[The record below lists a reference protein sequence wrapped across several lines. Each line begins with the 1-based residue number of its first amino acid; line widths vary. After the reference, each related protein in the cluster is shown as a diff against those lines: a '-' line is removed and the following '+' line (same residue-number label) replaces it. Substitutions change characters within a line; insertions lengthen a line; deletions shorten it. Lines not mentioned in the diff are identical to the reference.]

1 MLRQHKIPVTI
12 LTGFLGAGKTTL
24 LNRLL
29 RDDRNRYAGVII
41 NEFGETGIDAELV
54 IKTQEEIIEI
64 NKGCICCNVR
74 GDLIQILKDL
84 IVKFNK
90 REIQLNRIIIETTG
104 LANPGPVIQTFLMD
118 EVMSFWFEI
127 DSVCTVVDAKHL
139 PLHLDQEETQEQIA
153 FADLIVMNKTDLV
166 SAQEIGDLKYR
177 LKQMNATAEIIST
190 TNSEIP
196 LNKMLGIESFQLSE
210 KLKIRPNM
218 LTENH
223 HHHDDKINSVVLK
236 ADRPLLMER
245 VNKWFSYLVQIKG
258 ESLYRYKGILN
269 VKDTDYR
276 VVFQGVHM
284 LFASTED
291 RKWEDDESRK
301 SELVFIGNKL
311 NKEDLNNGFRYCM
324 GEDFD
329 LRKEG
334 NFFSV

>member
-29 RDDRNRYAGVII
+29 RDVRNQHAGVII

-84 IVKFNK
+84 IVKVNK
-90 REIQLNRIIIETTG
+90 RDIQLDRIIIETTG

-118 EVMSFWFEI
+118 EVMSFWFDI

-139 PLHLDQEETQEQIA
+139 PLHLDQEEAQEQIA

-166 SAQEIGDLKYR
+166 SSQEIEDLKFR

-196 LNKMLGIESFQLSE
+196 LNKLLGIASFQLSE

-218 LTENH
+218 LTDNH

-236 ADRPLLMER
+236 ADRALLMDR
-245 VNKWFSYLVQIKG
+245 VNEWFSYLVQIKG

-284 LFASTED
+284 LFAGTED
-291 RKWEDDESRK
+291 RKWKNDETRK
-301 SELVFIGNKL
+301 SELVFIGSKL
-311 NKEDLNNGFRYCM
+311 NKEDFNKGFRYCM
-324 GEDFD
+324 GEDFN

-334 NFFSV
+334 NFFNV